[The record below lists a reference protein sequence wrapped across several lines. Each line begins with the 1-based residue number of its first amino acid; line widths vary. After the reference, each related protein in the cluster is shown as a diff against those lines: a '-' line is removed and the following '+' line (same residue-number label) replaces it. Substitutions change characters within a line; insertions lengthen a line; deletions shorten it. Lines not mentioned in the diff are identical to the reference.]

1 MRAQQVVFLM
11 VMATAAGSC
20 ETAKNVVN
28 CTALAIYPSEGG
40 KAQPADVVDVHAV
53 AETEPV
59 TNPCDAADDPAIWSD
74 AGDPANTKIAI
85 TNKTGKLAVQGIDG
99 RTLSEIGIGRV
110 NNVDLRSGIAL
121 GDRER
126 VVVAA
131 TNRSTDTVDVF
142 ALDERTGEL
151 AGVLAEPIRPD
162 LEAELYGICLY
173 HRAATDV
180 LYAFVTDK
188 DGGVAQWQLDADDA
202 GRLTGREVRAWQ
214 TGVETEGCVV
224 DDANAWLYVGA
235 QNDGIWRYDAD
246 PDGGVARTVVD
257 TTGVEVHSG
266 GRLAGDVEGLAL
278 YAGRSGDPG
287 DGYLIASSQGNSTY
301 VVYDRAAPHP
311 YRGTFRVV
319 GHGDIDG
326 AEGTDGLDVTATPLG
341 PEYPDGLL
349 VIMDGEN
356 TNPDGSTS
364 NQNFKLVS
372 WRAVADALR
381 LD

>member
-1 MRAQQVVFLM
+1 MGRVACERSRSVFLM

-131 TNRSTDTVDVF
+131 TNRSTDTIDVF

-151 AGVLAEPIRPD
+151 DGVLADPIRPG
-162 LEAELYGICLY
+162 LQAELYGICLY

-224 DDANAWLYVGA
+224 DDANA
-235 QNDGIWRYDAD
+235 
-246 PDGGVARTVVD
+246 
-257 TTGVEVHSG
+257 
-266 GRLAGDVEGLAL
+266 
-278 YAGRSGDPG
+278 
-287 DGYLIASSQGNSTY
+287 
-301 VVYDRAAPHP
+301 
-311 YRGTFRVV
+311 
-319 GHGDIDG
+319 
-326 AEGTDGLDVTATPLG
+326 
-341 PEYPDGLL
+341 
-349 VIMDGEN
+349 
-356 TNPDGSTS
+356 
-364 NQNFKLVS
+364 
-372 WRAVADALR
+372 
-381 LD
+381 